1 VNPNDI
7 FSMFM
12 GGGLQGNSD
21 FGGSGRSGQRIVF
34 NFGDSGFSGGSN
46 RGKKSADPFGFF
58 FN

>member
-1 VNPNDI
+1 
-7 FSMFM
+7 MFM
-12 GGGLQGNSD
+12 GGGFQGHSD

-34 NFGDSGFSGGSN
+34 NFGDSGFNGGSN